1 MGNEWRLLGL
11 AGVLGLVLG
20 HGEVNAAAEPFK
32 VGVVD
37 QKTVMEKTKLGKR
50 AMEGLKEFTLSRQRI
65 ISADDQELKAL
76 DDSLKNQESGL
87 SETAKR
93 EKAEQFRTKLEGYQK
108 RIQDFNR
115 EIQDR
120 QRRTAEDLQKKLEE
134 ATASVADQGGYSLVF
149 EKGSEETLKI
159 ILYNQPAVDLTD
171 LIVREFD
178 RRNK

>member
-1 MGNEWRLLGL
+1 MSKRLRLWGMVSLLGL
-11 AGVLGLVLG
+11 IFG
-20 HGEVNAAAEPFK
+20 HGGIISAAETFK

-37 QKTVMEKTKLGKR
+37 QKAVLEKTRAGKK
-50 AMEGLKEFTLSRQRI
+50 AMEGLKEFTASRQRI
-65 ISADDQELKAL
+65 IAADDQELKSL
-76 DDSLKNQESGL
+76 DDALKNQESNM

-120 QRRTAEDLQKKLEE
+120 QRRMIEEYQKKIEE
-134 ATASVADQGGYSLVF
+134 ATTSVAEQGGYSLVF
-149 EKGSEETLKI
+149 EKGSEDTLKI
-159 ILYNQPAVDLTD
+159 ILYSQPAVDLTD
-171 LIVREFD
+171 LVVREFD

>member
-1 MGNEWRLLGL
+1 MSNKYRVLSMIGMLGVVF
-11 AGVLGLVLG
+11 GYGG
-20 HGEVNAAAEPFK
+20 TINAAETFR

-37 QKTVMEKTKLGKR
+37 HKAIVEKTKAGKR
-50 AMEGLKEFTLSRQRI
+50 AMDALKEFTSSRQRI

-76 DDSLKNQESGL
+76 DETLKNQESGL
-87 SETAKR
+87 SEAAKR
-93 EKAEQFRTKLEGYQK
+93 EKAEQFRNKLEGYQK

-120 QRRTAEDLQKKLEE
+120 QRKTAEDFQKKIEE
-134 ATASVADQGGYSLVF
+134 ATATIAEQAGYAMVF

-159 ILYNQPAVDLTD
+159 ILYNQPAVDLTEMV
-171 LIVREFD
+171 IREFD

>member
-1 MGNEWRLLGL
+1 MSKGWKLLGMVGLLGL
-11 AGVLGLVLG
+11 TLGDVG
-20 HGEVNAAAEPFK
+20 ITSAAEQFK

-37 QKTVMEKTKLGKR
+37 QKAVLEKTRAGKK
-50 AMEGLKEFTLSRQRI
+50 AMDGLKEFSASRQRI
-65 ISADDQELKAL
+65 IAADDQELKSL
-76 DDSLKNQESGL
+76 DDALKNQESGM
-87 SETAKR
+87 SESAKR

-120 QRRTAEDLQKKLEE
+120 QRRLIEDFQKRIEE
-134 ATASVADQGGYSLVF
+134 VTTSVAEQGGYSLVF

-159 ILYNQPAVDLTD
+159 ILYSQPAVDLTD
-171 LIVREFD
+171 LVVKEFD